1 MDNLLFEN
9 LDICPEIKKA
19 LFEMEIF
26 EATQIQSKS
35 IEPMLLFEDILAQA
49 PTGTGKTFAFGIPI
63 AQRILEDENTVQ
75 ALILCPTRELAIQ
88 ITNELNKLTKYKK
101 KIKSLAV
108 YGGQNIEIQ
117 ISALRDKPQ
126 IIVATPGRL
135 MDHLK
140 RKKIFLSSLTTV
152 VLDEADEMLNM
163 GFREDI
169 EAILK
174 NVPKGVQTAMFSATL
189 SPEILEIAK
198 NFQKKDAKK
207 IKITK
212 KEVTVST
219 VKQYYLEVKN
229 AQKAD
234 LLKAMIDLNKY
245 ELSLVFCNTKK
256 RVDELCAELTESGY
270 AVEALHGDM
279 KQIQRDRVMN
289 KFRGRYVNIL
299 VATDV
304 AARGI
309 DVEDIDAVFNYD
321 IPMDDEYYVHRIGR
335 TGRAK
340 KEGVS
345 YTFLSNKEMW
355 RLREI
360 MKYTKTTILPMKR
373 PSLSEIENKK
383 ADELIEKSKA
393 VSKTEDISYFCELL
407 ERKQQE
413 DPEFDIKSIA
423 ASLLYMKLKPQKI
436 KGTSLSSE
444 KGSERNSKREKN
456 KNEKSGKRDDI
467 ARLFFNVGSLDKV
480 RRRNIEDLFNDH
492 PTLRGIKLENIDV
505 FDKYSFVDVPYSD
518 AKEICDN
525 LCGMTFKGRILS
537 VDIALTEKKISDK
550 KTANKKAMKT
560 KNEKIKKND
569 KRSRF

>member
-1 MDNLLFEN
+1 MSNSNNLLFEN
-9 LDICPEIKKA
+9 LDISPEIKKS
-19 LFEMEIF
+19 LSEMEIF
-26 EATQIQSKS
+26 EATQVQTES
-35 IEPMLLFEDILAQA
+35 IEPMLSFEDILVQA

-63 AQRILEDENTVQ
+63 AERICEDENTVQ
-75 ALILCPTRELAIQ
+75 ALVLCPTRELAIQ
-88 ITNELNKLTKYKK
+88 ITNEINKLTKYKK
-101 KIKSLAV
+101 KTKALAI

-140 RKKIFLSSLTTV
+140 RKKIFLSSLSTV

-163 GFREDI
+163 GFRDDI
-169 EAILK
+169 ETILK
-174 NVPKGVQTAMFSATL
+174 NVPDGVQTAMFSATL

-198 NFQKKDAKK
+198 KFQKQNARK

-234 LLKAMIDLNKY
+234 LLKAMIDINKY
-245 ELSLVFCNTKK
+245 ELILVFCNTKK
-256 RVDELCAELTESGY
+256 RVDELCDDLSESGY
-270 AVEALHGDM
+270 QVEALHGDM

-304 AARGI
+304 CARGI
-309 DVEDIDAVFNYD
+309 DVDDIDAVFNYD
-321 IPMDDEYYVHRIGR
+321 IPLDDEYYVHRIGR
-335 TGRAK
+335 TGRAN
-340 KEGVS
+340 KEGIA

-360 MKYTKTTILPMKR
+360 MKYTKTNILPLKR
-373 PSLSEIENKK
+373 PSLDEVEYKK
-383 ADELIEKSKA
+383 AEEVIKKAIEI
-393 VSKTEDISYFCELL
+393 SKTEDISYFSSLL
-407 ERKQQE
+407 EEKQKE
-413 DPEFDIKSIA
+413 DKRFDINKIT
-423 ASLLYMKLKPQKI
+423 ASLLYMKLKPQKV
-436 KGTSLSSE
+436 KQSSLSGE
-444 KGSERNSKREKN
+444 KEKTSKKEKT
-456 KNEKSGKRDDI
+456 KKDDV

-492 PTLRGIKLENIDV
+492 PTLRGIKVENIDV
-505 FDKYSFVDVPYSD
+505 FDKYSFVDVPYND

-537 VDIALTEKKISDK
+537 VDIALTQKKPPSEKEGSRKSIS
-550 KTANKKAMKT
+550 NKKG
-560 KNEKIKKND
+560 KK
-569 KRSRF
+569 SRK

>member
-1 MDNLLFEN
+1 MEKLLFEN
-9 LDICPEIKKA
+9 LDISTEIKKS
-19 LFEMEIF
+19 LSDMEIF
-26 EATQIQSKS
+26 EATEVQTAS
-35 IEPMLLFEDILAQA
+35 IEPMLLYKDILAQA
-49 PTGTGKTFAFGIPI
+49 PTGTGKTFAFGIPMVE
-63 AQRILEDENTVQ
+63 RIVEDEDTVQ
-75 ALILCPTRELAIQ
+75 GLILCPTRELAIQ

-101 KIKSLAV
+101 KIKALAV

-163 GFREDI
+163 GFRDDI

-174 NVPKGVQTAMFSATL
+174 NVPDGVQTAMFSATL

-198 NFQKKDAKK
+198 KFQKKDAKK

-234 LLKAMIDLNKY
+234 LLKAMIDINKY

-256 RVDELCAELTESGY
+256 RVDELCSELSEAGY
-270 AVEALHGDM
+270 AVEALHGDL
-279 KQIQRDRVMN
+279 KQIQRDRVMS

-309 DVEDIDAVFNYD
+309 DVDDIDAVFNYD

-335 TGRAK
+335 TGRAN

-355 RLREI
+355 RLKEI

-373 PSLSEIENKK
+373 PSLDEIERKK
-383 ADELIEKSKA
+383 GDELIEKA
-393 VSKTEDISYFCELL
+393 LTVSQKEDISYFLSLIEKKK
-407 ERKQQE
+407 EI
-413 DPEFDIKSIA
+413 DPDFNVEKLA
-423 ASLLYMKLKPQKI
+423 ASLLYMKLKPQKTKSI
-436 KGTSLSSE
+436 SSDSE
-444 KGSERNSKREKN
+444 KTKAQKEDKKQKN
-456 KNEKSGKRDDI
+456 VKKDEI

-492 PTLRGIKLENIDV
+492 PTLRGIKVENIDV
-505 FDKYSFVDVPYSD
+505 YDKYSFVDVPYND
-518 AKEICDN
+518 AREICDN

-537 VDIALTEKKISDK
+537 VDIALTEKKPVKENSKGKRTDGNAK
-550 KTANKKAMKT
+550 NNKKR
-560 KNEKIKKND
+560 KNVKK
-569 KRSRF
+569 F

>member
-9 LDICPEIKKA
+9 LDICPQIKKS
-19 LFEMEIF
+19 LSEMEIF
-26 EATQIQSKS
+26 ETTEIQRES
-35 IEPMLLFEDILAQA
+35 IEPMLLFKDILAQA

-63 AQRILEDENTVQ
+63 VERIIEDENTVQ

-101 KIKSLAV
+101 KVKSLAV

-140 RKKIFLSSLTTV
+140 RKKIFLSSLSTV

-169 EAILK
+169 ETILK
-174 NVPKGVQTAMFSATL
+174 NVPQNVQTAMFSATL

-198 NFQKKDAKK
+198 EFLKKDAKK

-212 KEVTVST
+212 KEITVST

-256 RVDELCAELTESGY
+256 RVDELCEELTEAGY
-270 AVEALHGDM
+270 SVEALHGDM
-279 KQIQRDRVMN
+279 KQIQRDRVMS

-309 DVEDIDAVFNYD
+309 DVDDIDAVFNYD
-321 IPMDDEYYVHRIGR
+321 IPLDDEYYVHRIGR
-335 TGRAK
+335 TGRAN
-340 KEGVS
+340 KEGIS

-373 PSLSEIENKK
+373 PSLDEIERKK
-383 ADELIEKSKA
+383 ADELIKKAEA
-393 VSKTEDISYFCELL
+393 VSKSEDISYFLSLIES
-407 ERKQQE
+407 KQNQ
-413 DPEFDIKSIA
+413 DSEFDIKNIA
-423 ASLLYMKLKPQKI
+423 AALLYMKLKPQKI
-436 KGTSLSSE
+436 KTASI
-444 KGSERNSKREKN
+444 SKE
-456 KNEKSGKRDDI
+456 NEKTSAKEKANKKDDI

-492 PTLRGIKLENIDV
+492 PTLRGIKVSNIDV

-537 VDIALTEKKISDK
+537 VDIALTEKKNSAEKTKSK
-550 KTANKKAMKT
+550 KTHETKKNTKT
-560 KNEKIKKND
+560 KKIIKNN

>member
-1 MDNLLFEN
+1 MSNSNNLLFEN
-9 LDICPEIKKA
+9 LDISPEIKKS
-19 LFEMEIF
+19 LSEMEIF
-26 EATQIQSKS
+26 EATQVQTES
-35 IEPMLLFEDILAQA
+35 IEPMLSFEDILVQA

-63 AQRILEDENTVQ
+63 AERICEDENTVQ
-75 ALILCPTRELAIQ
+75 ALVLCPTRELAIQ
-88 ITNELNKLTKYKK
+88 ITNEINKLTKYKK
-101 KIKSLAV
+101 KTKALAI

-140 RKKIFLSSLTTV
+140 RKKIFLSSLSTV

-163 GFREDI
+163 GFRDDI
-169 EAILK
+169 ETILK
-174 NVPKGVQTAMFSATL
+174 NVPDGVHTAMFSATL

-198 NFQKKDAKK
+198 KFQKQNARK

-234 LLKAMIDLNKY
+234 LLKAMIDINKY
-245 ELSLVFCNTKK
+245 ELILVFCNTKK
-256 RVDELCAELTESGY
+256 RVDELCDDLSESGY
-270 AVEALHGDM
+270 QVEALHGDM

-304 AARGI
+304 CARGI
-309 DVEDIDAVFNYD
+309 DVDDIDAVFNYD
-321 IPMDDEYYVHRIGR
+321 IPLDDEYYVHRIGR
-335 TGRAK
+335 TGRAN
-340 KEGVS
+340 KEGIA

-360 MKYTKTTILPMKR
+360 MKYTKTNILPLKR
-373 PSLSEIENKK
+373 PSLDEVEYKK
-383 ADELIEKSKA
+383 AEEVIKKAIEI
-393 VSKTEDISYFCELL
+393 SKTEDISYFSSLL
-407 ERKQQE
+407 EEKQKE
-413 DPEFDIKSIA
+413 DKRFDINKIT
-423 ASLLYMKLKPQKI
+423 ASLLYMKLKPQKV
-436 KGTSLSSE
+436 KQSSLSGE
-444 KGSERNSKREKN
+444 KEKTSKKEKT
-456 KNEKSGKRDDI
+456 KKDDV

-492 PTLRGIKLENIDV
+492 PTLRGIKVENIDV
-505 FDKYSFVDVPYSD
+505 FDKYSFVDVPYND

-537 VDIALTEKKISDK
+537 VDIALTQKKPPAK
-550 KTANKKAMKT
+550 KEGSRKSMSNKRG
-560 KNEKIKKND
+560 KKLR
-569 KRSRF
+569 K

>member
-1 MDNLLFEN
+1 MNNSNNLLFEN
-9 LDICPEIKKA
+9 LDISPEIKKA
-19 LFEMEIF
+19 LLEMEIF
-26 EATQIQSKS
+26 EATQVQTES
-35 IEPMLLFEDILAQA
+35 IEPMLSFEDILVQA

-63 AQRILEDENTVQ
+63 AERICEDENTVQ
-75 ALILCPTRELAIQ
+75 ALVLCPTRELAIQ
-88 ITNELNKLTKYKK
+88 ITNEINKLTKYKK
-101 KIKSLAV
+101 KTKALAI

-163 GFREDI
+163 GFRDDI
-169 EAILK
+169 ETILK
-174 NVPKGVQTAMFSATL
+174 NVPDGVQTAMFSATL

-198 NFQKKDAKK
+198 KFQKQNARK

-229 AQKAD
+229 AQKTD
-234 LLKAMIDLNKY
+234 LLKAMIDINKY
-245 ELSLVFCNTKK
+245 ELVLVFCNTKK
-256 RVDELCAELTESGY
+256 RVDELCEELSESGY
-270 AVEALHGDM
+270 LVGALHGDM
-279 KQIQRDRVMN
+279 KQLQRDRVMN

-304 AARGI
+304 CARGI
-309 DVEDIDAVFNYD
+309 DVDDIDAVFNYD
-321 IPMDDEYYVHRIGR
+321 IPLDDEYYVHRIGR
-335 TGRAK
+335 TGRAN
-340 KEGVS
+340 KEGIA

-360 MKYTKTTILPMKR
+360 MKYTKTTILPQKR
-373 PSLSEIENKK
+373 PSLDEVEYKK
-383 ADELIEKSKA
+383 AEEIIKKAIEI
-393 VSKTEDISYFCELL
+393 SKTEDISYFCSLL
-407 ERKQQE
+407 EEKQKE
-413 DPEFDIKSIA
+413 DKSFDINKIT

-436 KGTSLSSE
+436 KQSSASGE
-444 KGSERNSKREKN
+444 KEKAPKREKT
-456 KNEKSGKRDDI
+456 KKDDV

-492 PTLRGIKLENIDV
+492 PTLRGIKVENIDV
-505 FDKYSFVDVPYSD
+505 FDKYSFVDVPYKD

-537 VDIALTEKKISDK
+537 VDIALTEKKASDK
-550 KTANKKAMKT
+550 KNESKKTNVQSREKKSRLNNRKE
-560 KNEKIKKND
+560 KNYRK
-569 KRSRF
+569 

>member
-1 MDNLLFEN
+1 MSNSNNLLFEN
-9 LDICPEIKKA
+9 LDISPEIKKS
-19 LFEMEIF
+19 LSEMEIF
-26 EATQIQSKS
+26 EATQVQSES
-35 IEPMLLFEDILAQA
+35 IEPMLSFEDILVQA

-63 AQRILEDENTVQ
+63 AERICEDENTVQ
-75 ALILCPTRELAIQ
+75 SLVLCPTRELAIQ
-88 ITNELNKLTKYKK
+88 ITNEINKLTKYKK
-101 KIKSLAV
+101 KTKAIAI

-140 RKKIFLSSLTTV
+140 RKKIFLSSLSTV

-163 GFREDI
+163 GFRDDI
-169 EAILK
+169 ETILK
-174 NVPKGVQTAMFSATL
+174 NVPDGVQTAMFSATL

-198 NFQKKDAKK
+198 KFQKQNARK

-234 LLKAMIDLNKY
+234 LLKAMIDIDKY
-245 ELSLVFCNTKK
+245 ELILVFCNTKK
-256 RVDELCAELTESGY
+256 RVDELCEELLESGY
-270 AVEALHGDM
+270 QVEALHGDM

-304 AARGI
+304 CARGI
-309 DVEDIDAVFNYD
+309 NVDDIDAVFNYD

-335 TGRAK
+335 TGRAN
-340 KEGVS
+340 KEGIA

-360 MKYTKTTILPMKR
+360 MKYTKTTILPLKR
-373 PSLSEIENKK
+373 PSLDEVEYKK
-383 ADELIEKSKA
+383 AEEIIKKAIEISKN
-393 VSKTEDISYFCELL
+393 EDISYFCSLL
-407 ERKQQE
+407 EEKQKE
-413 DPEFDIKSIA
+413 DKSFDINKIT
-423 ASLLYMKLKPQKI
+423 ASLLYMKIKPQKI
-436 KGTSLSSE
+436 KHSSVSEE
-444 KGSERNSKREKN
+444 KEKISKKEKT
-456 KNEKSGKRDDI
+456 KKDDV

-492 PTLRGIKLENIDV
+492 PTLRGIKVENIDV

-537 VDIALTEKKISDK
+537 VDIAQTEKKTSAKKGEKGGNRKNIPVK
-550 KTANKKAMKT
+550 KTKK
-560 KNEKIKKND
+560 
-569 KRSRF
+569 SRK

>member
-1 MDNLLFEN
+1 METLLFEN
-9 LDICPEIKKA
+9 LDISSEIKKA
-19 LFEMEIF
+19 LSDMDIT
-26 EATQIQSKS
+26 EATEIQQES
-35 IEPMLLFEDILAQA
+35 IEPMLLYKDILAQA

-63 AQRILEDENTVQ
+63 VERIIEDDETVQ

-101 KIKSLAV
+101 KVKSLAV
-108 YGGQNIEIQ
+108 YGGQNIERQ

-135 MDHLK
+135 MDHMK
-140 RKKIFLSSLTTV
+140 RKKIFLSNLSTV

-169 EAILK
+169 ETILK
-174 NVPKGVQTAMFSATL
+174 NVPEGVQTVMFSATL
-189 SPEILEIAK
+189 SGEILEIAK
-198 NFQKKDAKK
+198 SFQKKDAKK

-234 LLKAMIDLNKY
+234 LLKAMLEINKY

-256 RVDELCAELTESGY
+256 RVDELCEELAEGGY
-270 AVEALHGDM
+270 KVEALHGDM
-279 KQIQRDRVMN
+279 KQIQRDRVMS

-309 DVEDIDAVFNYD
+309 DVDDIDAVFNYD

-355 RLREI
+355 RLKEI
-360 MKYTKTTILPMKR
+360 MKYTKTTIIPMKR
-373 PSLSEIENKK
+373 PSLDEIERKK
-383 ADELIEKSKA
+383 ADELIEKAKM
-393 VSKTEDISYFCELL
+393 VSENEDISYFASLL
-407 ERKQQE
+407 ERKKEENEAFSVQ
-413 DPEFDIKSIA
+413 DIA
-423 ASLLYMKLKPQKI
+423 AALLYMKLKPQKV
-436 KGTSLSSE
+436 KNTVTDSDE
-444 KGSERNSKREKN
+444 KKNKKEKKEKN
-456 KNEKSGKRDDI
+456 TKKDKKADT

-492 PTLRGIKLENIDV
+492 PTLRGITVENIDV
-505 FDKYSFVDVPYSD
+505 YDKYSFVDVPYGD
-518 AKEICDN
+518 AKEVCDN
-525 LCGMTFKGRILS
+525 LCGMNFKGRILS
-537 VDIALTEKKISDK
+537 VDIALTEKKPKEFAAK
-550 KTANKKAMKT
+550 KDNKQKNGKNNKK
-560 KNEKIKKND
+560 
-569 KRSRF
+569 RGRF

>member
-1 MDNLLFEN
+1 MSNSNNLFFEN
-9 LDICPEIKKA
+9 LDISPEIKKS
-19 LFEMEIF
+19 LSEMEIF
-26 EATQIQSKS
+26 EATQVQMES
-35 IEPMLLFEDILAQA
+35 IEPMLSFEDILVQA
-49 PTGTGKTFAFGIPI
+49 PTGTGKTFAFGIPV
-63 AQRILEDENTVQ
+63 AERICEDENTVQ
-75 ALILCPTRELAIQ
+75 ALVLCPTRELAIQ
-88 ITNELNKLTKYKK
+88 ITNEINKLTKYKK
-101 KIKSLAV
+101 KTKALAI

-140 RKKIFLSSLTTV
+140 RKKIFLSSLSTV

-163 GFREDI
+163 GFRDDI
-169 EAILK
+169 ETILK
-174 NVPKGVQTAMFSATL
+174 NVPDGVHTAMFSATL

-198 NFQKKDAKK
+198 KFQKQNARK

-234 LLKAMIDLNKY
+234 LLKAMIDINKY
-245 ELSLVFCNTKK
+245 ELILVFCNTKK
-256 RVDELCAELTESGY
+256 RVDELCDDLSESGY
-270 AVEALHGDM
+270 KVEALHGDM

-304 AARGI
+304 CARGI
-309 DVEDIDAVFNYD
+309 DVDDIDAVFNYD
-321 IPMDDEYYVHRIGR
+321 IPLDDEYYVHRIGR
-335 TGRAK
+335 TGRAN
-340 KEGVS
+340 KEGIA

-360 MKYTKTTILPMKR
+360 MKYTKTNILPLKR
-373 PSLSEIENKK
+373 PSLDEVEYKK
-383 ADELIEKSKA
+383 AEEVIKKAIEI
-393 VSKTEDISYFCELL
+393 SKTEDISYFSSLL
-407 ERKQQE
+407 EEKQKE
-413 DPEFDIKSIA
+413 DKSFDINKIT
-423 ASLLYMKLKPQKI
+423 ASLLYMKLKPQKV
-436 KGTSLSSE
+436 KQSSLSGE
-444 KGSERNSKREKN
+444 KEKTSKKEKT
-456 KNEKSGKRDDI
+456 KKDDV

-492 PTLRGIKLENIDV
+492 PTLRGIKVENIDV
-505 FDKYSFVDVPYSD
+505 FDKYSFVDVPYND

-537 VDIALTEKKISDK
+537 VDIALTQKKPPAK
-550 KTANKKAMKT
+550 KEGSRKSMSNKRG
-560 KNEKIKKND
+560 KKLR
-569 KRSRF
+569 K

>member
-1 MDNLLFEN
+1 MEININMENLLFEN
-9 LDICPEIKKA
+9 LKISSEIKKA
-19 LFEMEIF
+19 LSDIEISEMTEIQ
-26 EATQIQSKS
+26 EKS
-35 IEPMLLFEDILAQA
+35 IPAMLDYNDILAQA

-63 AQRILEDENTVQ
+63 VEKIIAEEESVQ

-88 ITNELNKLTKYKK
+88 ITNELHKLSKYKK
-101 KIKSLAV
+101 NVKSLAV
-108 YGGQNIEIQ
+108 YGGQAIERQ

-135 MDHLK
+135 MDHIK
-140 RKKIFLSSLTTV
+140 RKKIFLSALNTV

-169 EAILK
+169 ETILK
-174 NVPKGVQTAMFSATL
+174 NVPTGVQTVMFSATL

-198 NFQKKDAKK
+198 TFQKSDAKK

-212 KEVTVST
+212 KEITVST
-219 VKQYYLEVKN
+219 VQQYYLEVKN
-229 AQKAD
+229 QQKAD
-234 LLKAMIDLNKY
+234 LLKAMIDINKY

-256 RVDELCAELTESGY
+256 RAQELCDELTEAGY
-270 AVEALHGDM
+270 SAEALHGDL
-279 KQIQRDRVMN
+279 KQIQRDRVMS

-309 DVEDIDAVFNYD
+309 DVDDIDAVFNYD

-340 KEGVS
+340 KEGIS

-355 RLREI
+355 RLKEI

-373 PSLSEIENKK
+373 PSLSDIERKK
-383 ADELIEKSKA
+383 ADDIFEKLKLIYEK
-393 VSKTEDISYFCELL
+393 EDISYFISLFDKRME
-407 ERKQQE
+407 E
-413 DPEFDIKSIA
+413 DENFDIKKA
-423 ASLLYMKLKPQKI
+423 AAALLFMKLQPQKI
-436 KGTSLSSE
+436 KKTSSE
-444 KGSERNSKREKN
+444 TKGESKKEK
-456 KNEKSGKRDDI
+456 KEKRTEKDGSYES

-492 PTLRGIKLENIDV
+492 PTLRGIRVENIDV
-505 FDKYSFVDVPYSD
+505 YDKYSFVDVPYND
-518 AKEICDN
+518 AKEVCDS
-525 LCGMTFKGRILS
+525 LCGMTFKGRILN
-537 VDIALTEKKISDK
+537 VDIAVTEKKNKDNQPITPRKERNKSDK
-550 KTANKKAMKT
+550 RKGR
-560 KNEKIKKND
+560 
-569 KRSRF
+569 KRN